1 MNKTTKREV
10 DVALESRPVMPMDMF
25 IDYIGT
31 GRHTANKIA
40 EQAEA
45 KIYIGRRV
53 LINMSKVS
61 QYLETISE

>member
-1 MNKTTKREV
+1 LNKTLRRNTNNTPDERQ
-10 DVALESRPVMPMDMF
+10 VMPMDMF

>member
-1 MNKTTKREV
+1 MT
-10 DVALESRPVMPMDMF
+10 MDNF
-25 IDYIGT
+25 IGFIGA

-53 LINMSKVS
+53 LINMDRVRN
-61 QYLETISE
+61 YLNSISE

>member
-1 MNKTTKREV
+1 MNKTGKREV
-10 DVALESRPVMPMDMF
+10 DLTLESRSVMPMDMF

-31 GRHTANKIA
+31 GRYTANKIA

-53 LINMSKVS
+53 LINMTKVS
-61 QYLETISE
+61 QYLEAISE

>member
-1 MNKTTKREV
+1 MNCTKKMKNSE
-10 DVALESRPVMPMDMF
+10 ETITMTMDNF
-25 IDYIGT
+25 IGFIGA

-53 LINMSKVS
+53 LINMDRVRN
-61 QYLETISE
+61 YLNSISE

>member
-1 MNKTTKREV
+1 MNCTKRVKNNE
-10 DVALESRPVMPMDMF
+10 ETITMTMDNF
-25 IDYIGT
+25 IEFIGA

-53 LINMSKVS
+53 LINMDKVRN
-61 QYLETISE
+61 YLNSISE